1 MLIGKKDLQIDYWHN
16 FYRTVFANLE
26 EVLIVADV
34 VSDQVEYISPNGER
48 VLGIRQDDQVSA
60 SCLLKQI
67 GLLERPDL
75 TILKNRKEQE
85 EERYLMELQSEEDL
99 WCRCC
104 WSFLQGYSDK
114 HEKLI
119 VNISDRSKERASMD
133 RIRQDLQEAQR
144 ANAAKSRFLTTLS
157 HDMRVPMN
165 AIMGLTDLA
174 MEYGEEQEKVQ
185 EYLYKISRSSA
196 HLLELINDVLD
207 MSRIE
212 SGQMILEYRSFS
224 IREMLRNVMAIIQPQ
239 SEAKMQT
246 LDTDWAFEHDRVT
259 GDPVRIRQIL
269 INILSNGVKYTQRGG
284 NIFFQVKETGIRE
297 RNGSTYAVYQIK
309 VYDNGYGM
317 SESFQ
322 QMIFEPFAKERRA
335 KSEEIEGTGLGMAI
349 TKRLVDAM
357 GGTLALES
365 RLGEGTIFTIGLP
378 LKLQEEAA
386 REQAVL
392 SDKSCSFNGIRVL
405 LVEDNEI
412 TADVLSDILELMGL
426 RVIRAENGEKAVRIF
441 EKEGDSFDLILMD
454 VQMPVM
460 DGYEATRRIRGMK
473 GKGRTIPIA
482 ALTGNVFSE
491 DIQASREA
499 GMDCHLSKPVKKK
512 ELERVLTQ
520 LLSR

>member
-1 MLIGKKDLQIDYWHN
+1 MLIGKKERQIDYWHN

-34 VSDQVEYISPNGER
+34 ASDQAEYISPNGER

-60 SCLLKQI
+60 SYLLNQL
-67 GLLERPDL
+67 GLLETPDL
-75 TILKNRKEQE
+75 TILKNRKEKE
-85 EERYLMELQSEEDL
+85 EECYLIQLQSQEDL

-104 WSFLQGYSDK
+104 WSFLQGYSDE

-144 ANAAKSRFLTTLS
+144 ANAAKSRFLATLS

-174 MEYGEEQEKVQ
+174 MEHGKEQQKVQ
-185 EYLYKISRSSA
+185 EYLYKISRSST

-212 SGQMILEYRSFS
+212 SGQMILEHRNFS
-224 IREMLRNVMAIIQPQ
+224 IREMLKNVMAIIQPQ
-239 SEAKMQT
+239 SDAKRQT
-246 LDTDWAFEHDRVT
+246 LDTDWTFEHDRVC

-284 NIFFQVKETGIRE
+284 NLFFQVNETGAAE
-297 RNGSTYAVYQIK
+297 LEESTYAVYQIK

-322 QMIFEPFAKERRA
+322 QMIFEPFAKERNA
-335 KSEEIEGTGLGMAI
+335 KSQGIEGTGLGMAI
-349 TKRLVDAM
+349 TKHLVDAM
-357 GGTLALES
+357 GGTLAVES
-365 RLGEGTIFTIGLP
+365 RLGEGTIFTISLP
-378 LKLQEEAA
+378 LRLQEEETEEPVTADA
-386 REQAVL
+386 GE
-392 SDKSCSFNGIRVL
+392 CSFEGRSVL

-426 RVIRAENGEKAVRIF
+426 ETVRAQDGAKAIEIF
-441 EKEGDSFDLILMD
+441 EKDAESFDLILMD

-460 DGYEATRRIRGMK
+460 DGYEATRRIRAME
-473 GKGRTIPIA
+473 GRGGTIPIA

-491 DIQASREA
+491 DIEASQAA
-499 GMDCHLSKPVKKK
+499 GMNCHLSKPVKKK
-512 ELERVLTQ
+512 ELQRVLAE
-520 LLSR
+520 LLSK